1 MSLMGRMRR
10 TGLADLPI
18 SLARMRV
25 WIPLLAVLACC
36 QSGGKKEIT
45 NIVEVGAGAVEE
57 RPEVTLSESAKLVR
71 NTEESVKR
79 YEELRL
85 QGLTRAMGALR
96 DSIATSVD
104 QNFDVYRDMAV
115 NTGNYYL
122 HRNMAV
128 KCLGFARDKRVEARE
143 ALLSIAE
150 KTDEQPFLR
159 ANAMRALGILRDPET
174 PLEPIVS
181 MLGSGDP
188 HMRTAAAE
196 AFKELALV
204 RKTPR
209 DLTPQ
214 YYTAI
219 ERLSTMLY
227 DKANLNGR
235 RAAVWALA
243 NLRHPDTL
251 DNLLAALGDKDEQ
264 VQIGA
269 LRGLELLGDQRAIE
283 PLIKYL
289 RDGPTSTG
297 QSWAVTALKA
307 IALQGG
313 FTKDP
318 GELAPLGSTPRKW
331 EDFFR
336 AARMK

>member
-1 MSLMGRMRR
+1 MGFLPRMSMRFFLPV
-10 TGLADLPI
+10 LA
-18 SLARMRV
+18 A
-25 WIPLLAVLACC
+25 LACC
-36 QSGGKKEIT
+36 KSSGQGDVT
-45 NIVEVGAGAVEE
+45 NIVEVGAGAVEQ
-57 RPEVTLSESAKLVR
+57 RPEVALGEDAKLVR

-85 QGLTRAMGALR
+85 QGLTRAMSALR

-104 QNFDVYRDMAV
+104 QDFPVYRDMALESKL
-115 NTGNYYL
+115 YL

-128 KCLGFARDKRVEARE
+128 KCLGFAREKRADARE
-143 ALLSIAE
+143 ALLLIAS
-150 KTDEQPFLR
+150 KPDEQPFLR
-159 ANAMRALGILRDPET
+159 ANAMRSIGILRDPDT

-188 HMRTAAAE
+188 QMRTAAAE

-204 RKTPR
+204 RETPR
-209 DLTPQ
+209 ELTPQ
-214 YYTAI
+214 YHTAI

-227 DKANLNGR
+227 DKANRSGR

-251 DNLLAALGDKDEQ
+251 DNLLAALGDSDEQ

-269 LRGLELLGDQRAIE
+269 LRGLELLGDQRAID
-283 PLIKYL
+283 PILKYL
-289 RDGPTSTG
+289 RDGPSSSAE
-297 QSWAVTALKA
+297 SWATLTLKA

-318 GELAPLGSTPRKW
+318 GELIPLGSNPRKW
-331 EDFFR
+331 EEFFR

>member
-1 MSLMGRMRR
+1 MSRMPRFVNAAS
-10 TGLADLPI
+10 GLI
-18 SLARMRV
+18 
-25 WIPLLAVLACC
+25 AVLALFPACKSND
-36 QSGGKKEIT
+36 QEDVT

-57 RPEVTLSESAKLVR
+57 RPEVVTGENAKMVR

-85 QGLTRAMGALR
+85 QGLTRAMAALR
-96 DSIATSVD
+96 DAIATSVD
-104 QNFDVYRDMAV
+104 QDFPVYRDMAL
-115 NTGNYYL
+115 GADLYL

-128 KCLGFARDKRVEARE
+128 KCLGFAREKRAEARE
-143 ALLSIAE
+143 ALLKIAE
-150 KTDEQPFLR
+150 KPDEMPFMR
-159 ANAMRALGILRDPET
+159 ANAMRALGILRDPDM

-188 HMRTAAAE
+188 AMRTAAAE
-196 AFKELALV
+196 TFKEIALV
-204 RKTPR
+204 KKTPR
-209 DLTPQ
+209 NLSPQ

-219 ERLSTMLY
+219 ERLATMLY
-227 DKANLNGR
+227 DKAHRSGR

-243 NLRHPDTL
+243 NLRHPDTMEH
-251 DNLLAALGDKDEQ
+251 LLAALGDPDEQ

-289 RDGPTSTG
+289 RDGPTSSAT
-297 QSWAVTALKA
+297 SWTVKALKA
-307 IALQGG
+307 IAVQGG
-313 FTKDP
+313 FAKEP
-318 GELAPLGSTPRKW
+318 GELIPLGSNPRKW
-331 EDFFR
+331 EEFFR

>member
-1 MSLMGRMRR
+1 MSLMRRLIPAGSGR
-10 TGLADLPI
+10 A
-18 SLARMRV
+18 RV
-25 WIPLLAVLACC
+25 WIALLASLACC
-36 QSGGKKEIT
+36 KSSGDREVT

-57 RPEVTLSESAKLVR
+57 RPEVSLGEDAKLVR

-85 QGLTRAMGALR
+85 QGLTRAMAALR
-96 DSIATSVD
+96 DSISTSVD
-104 QNFDVYRDMAV
+104 QNFPVYRNMALE
-115 NTGNYYL
+115 GNLYL

-128 KCLGFARDKRVEARE
+128 KCLGFAREQRADARE
-143 ALLSIAE
+143 ALLTIAN

-181 MLGSGDP
+181 MLGAGDP
-188 HMRTAAAE
+188 QMRTSAAE

-204 RKTPR
+204 RETPR
-209 DLTPQ
+209 ELTAQ
-214 YYTAI
+214 YHTAL
-219 ERLSTMLY
+219 ERLATMLY
-227 DKANLNGR
+227 DRANRQGR

-251 DNLLAALGDKDEQ
+251 ENLLAALGDEDEQ

-283 PLIKYL
+283 PLVKYL
-289 RDGPTSTG
+289 RDGPSSAAA
-297 QSWAVTALKA
+297 SWATKALKA

-318 GELAPLGSTPRKW
+318 GELTPLGANPRKW
-331 EDFFR
+331 EEFFR
-336 AARMK
+336 AARMR